1 MKRIVLV
8 IALCASLPGVLVA
21 QQRAGSLRGQVL
33 DELGG
38 AIVGASVTAVD
49 SKGVQKT
56 VVTNDG
62 GTYSITGL
70 APGKYTVRAINAG
83 FAMFETPDVEVVSG
97 KAQQFDITL
106 KVAIEEQ
113 KVTIATDSRELSTDP
128 ENNAGAVVL
137 KGDDIDALPDDP
149 DDLAAALQALAGPS
163 AGPNGGQIFVDGFTG
178 GRLPPRAS
186 IREIRINSNPF
197 SAEYDRLGFGRIEIL
212 TRPGT
217 DRFRGQV
224 SFNFNDDALNSRNPF
239 ATQRPPIQTRQYG
252 GNFGGPLMK
261 RKASFFVDFDKR
273 DTDDE
278 SLIVATILDANNNI
292 VGFSD
297 TVPIPSRR
305 TSFSPRIDYQIN
317 PNNTLVARY
326 NYSKFSRVTG
336 VGGFSLPS
344 RAFDTQNTEQS
355 IQFTETSVI
364 NKTIVNETRFQFE
377 HNRIGQDADNS
388 IPTLEVQ
395 EAFTGGGSQVGQ
407 SNTVEKEWELTNNTS
422 FAKGPHSL
430 KFGVRLR
437 GIHTTQFSPQNFGG
451 TFTFFGGGV
460 GPILDANDQPI
471 GGTQII
477 TSIERYRRTQI
488 FLARGLT
495 GPEIRALGG
504 GASQFRLSDG
514 NPETKVTQWDL
525 GGFFQDDWRLRPNF
539 TLSLGLRYENQK
551 NIDSN
556 LNFGPRLGFAWS
568 PGGQQSKTVIR
579 GGYGVFYERVGENLT
594 LNTIRLNGVNQQQF
608 TVQNPDFFPV
618 VPTGEQLVTF
628 AVPGSVYRLDDNLQ
642 APYTLQSVISVER
655 QLPHNITMATSY
667 INIRTLHVLR
677 TRPLNAPLPGT
688 FIPGVPAS
696 GIRPLDCADFI
707 PPEINPS
714 TRCNV
719 FEYES
724 SGRYNQNQLILNFN
738 HRLARNMGSI
748 NAYYVLAKANSD
760 ADGSGSLPAN
770 PYDLSTEYGRAS
782 GDIRHRF
789 VMTGNLRAPW
799 GISLNPF
806 IIVQSG
812 RPFNITLGRDL
823 NGDTLNT
830 ERPTL
835 APAGADCSDIN
846 IRCTPFGNFK
856 LTFAPGDVMIPRNF
870 GEGPGSITANLR
882 VSKTWSFGSEGRG
895 ANANQQNRQDGQRN
909 DGQRA
914 IMGGAMGGGRG
925 PGGPGGGPGGGGAAG
940 GAGRG
945 GFGGGGGGFG
955 GGGGSN
961 GRYNLTF
968 SLNFNNILNHTNLA
982 NPVGNLGSLLFGQST
997 STSGGFGGFGGGNAA
1012 YNRRIDAQIRFS
1024 F

>member
-1 MKRIVLV
+1 MRKIVLV
-8 IALCASLPGVLVA
+8 IALCVSLPGVLVA

-38 AIVGASVTAVD
+38 AIVGASVTAID
-49 SKGVQKT
+49 GKGVEKS
-56 VVTNDG
+56 VVTNESG
-62 GTYSITGL
+62 SYTINGL

-83 FAMFETPDVEVVSG
+83 FAMFETPDVEVVAG
-97 KAQQFDITL
+97 KPQQFDITL

-113 KVTIATDSRELSTDP
+113 KVTVSTDSRELSTEP
-128 ENNAGAVVL
+128 ENNAGATIL
-137 KGDDIDALPDDP
+137 RGEDIDALPDDP

-186 IREIRINSNPF
+186 IREIRINQNPF
-197 SAEYDRLGFGRIEIL
+197 SAEFDRLGLGRVEIL
-212 TRPGT
+212 TRPGS

-239 ATQRPPIQTRQYG
+239 ARTRPPVQTRQYG
-252 GNFGGPLMK
+252 GNFGGPIK
-261 RKASFFVDFDKR
+261 KGKASFFVDFDKR
-273 DTDDE
+273 DGDDE
-278 SLIVATILDANNNI
+278 TLVVATILDANNNI
-292 VGFSD
+292 VGFND
-297 TVPIPSRR
+297 TVPIPNRR

-317 PNNTLVARY
+317 ANNTLVTRY
-326 NYSKFSRVTG
+326 NYSKNTRTTG

-344 RAFDTQNTEQS
+344 RAYDTENTDQS
-355 IQFTETSVI
+355 IQFTETSII

-377 HNRIGQDADNS
+377 HARNAQNADNS

-395 EAFTGGGSQVGQ
+395 EAFTGGGSQVGE
-407 SNTVEKEWELTNNTS
+407 SHTDENEWELTNTTS
-422 FAKGPHSL
+422 LAKGPHSF
-430 KFGVRLR
+430 KFGGRLR
-437 GIHTTQFSPQNFGG
+437 SISITQFSPQNFGG
-451 TFTFFGGGV
+451 TYTFFGGGL
-460 GPILDANDQPI
+460 GPILDDNDNPI
-471 GGTQII
+471 GGTEVI
-477 TSIERYRRTQI
+477 TSIERFRRTQV

-495 GPEIRALGG
+495 GEQIRLLGG

-514 NPETKVTQWDL
+514 NPETKVSQWDF
-525 GGFFQDDWRLRPNF
+525 GGFFQDDWKVRPNF

-551 NIDSN
+551 NINSN
-556 LNFGPRLGFAWS
+556 LNFAPRVGFAWQ
-568 PGGQQSKTVIR
+568 PGGQQSKTVLR

-608 TVQNPDFFPV
+608 TVQNPDFFPLI
-618 VPTGEQLVTF
+618 PSGEQLVTF
-628 AVPGSVYRLDDNLQ
+628 AVPGSVFKLAEDLQ
-642 APYTLQSVISVER
+642 APYTMQAVFSVER
-655 QLPHNITMATSY
+655 QLPRNFTVAASY
-667 INIRTLHVLR
+667 INVRTLHVLR

-688 FIPGVPAS
+688 FIPGVPTS

-719 FEYES
+719 FAYES
-724 SGRYNQNQLILNFN
+724 SGRYNQNQFIVNLNSRLPRNWGTFN
-738 HRLARNMGSI
+738 AS
-748 NAYYVLAKANSD
+748 YVLMKANSD

-782 GDIRHRF
+782 GDIRHR
-789 VMTGNLRAPW
+789 VWISGNIRAPWW

-812 RPFNITLGRDL
+812 RPFNITLGRDI

-830 ERPTL
+830 ERPAL
-835 APAGADCSDIN
+835 APAGADCSDVN

-870 GEGPGSITANLR
+870 GHGPGSTSFNLR

-895 ANANQQNRQDGQRN
+895 SNANNQQNRQDGQRN
-909 DGQRA
+909 EGQQRA
-914 IMGGAMGGGRG
+914 IMSGGRG
-925 PGGPGGGPGGGGAAG
+925 PGGPGGGGQGGGGG
-940 GAGRG
+940 GRG
-945 GFGGGGGGFG
+945 GFGGPGGGGFG
-955 GGGGSN
+955 GGGGGGQ

-968 SLNFNNILNHTNLA
+968 SVNFQNILNKTNLG

-997 STSGGFGGFGGGNAA
+997 STSGGFGGFGGGNPA
-1012 YNRRIDAQIRFS
+1012 YNRRIDASLRFS